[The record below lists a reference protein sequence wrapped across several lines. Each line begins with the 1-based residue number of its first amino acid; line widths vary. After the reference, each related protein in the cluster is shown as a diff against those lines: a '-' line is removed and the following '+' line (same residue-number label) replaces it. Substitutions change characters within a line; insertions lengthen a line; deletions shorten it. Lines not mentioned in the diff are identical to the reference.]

1 MRLKYLTT
9 VFIFFITLRIYSQT
23 DSLMVNNSQFIA
35 VTTIVKNEYVH
46 PDTLIKFYRIENGEV
61 KYLLRHYKY
70 KYSADCNNEFTTTGK
85 YKVQNDSLLF
95 LTEYHQKTGI
105 DPIPVARK
113 QIYKVDVNGKLI
125 SIYDKQQERSS
136 DIWVETNYKDE

>member
-1 MRLKYLTT
+1 MIYCQTDTLIINGSK
-9 VFIFFITLRIYSQT
+9 FIT
-23 DSLMVNNSQFIA
+23 VKE
-35 VTTIVKNEYVH
+35 IVKNEYIH
-46 PDTLIKFYRIENGEV
+46 SDSLIKFYRIENGETT
-61 KYLLRHYKY
+61 YLLKHYKY
-70 KYSADCNNEFTTTGK
+70 KYSADCNNEFTTTGT
-85 YKVQNDSLLF
+85 YKVQNDSLIF

-113 QIYKVDVNGKLI
+113 QIYKVELNGKLT